1 MRIEATKQ
9 EMISALYAL
18 VNKRP
23 GLEPGNYSDWA
34 SYRADGR
41 EATRNGHAA
50 RMLIRQVELHG
61 GIAERNLLDQAQSG
75 RVSFYRN
82 KKGELRA
89 EYTAGQYWCVEY
101 RPAVARFC
109 ASLLWDAAREGRTT
123 GDEIRAYF
131 KRAYGRTIQKRFF
144 D

>member
-1 MRIEATKQ
+1 MRVEASKS
-9 EMISALYAL
+9 EMVAALYAL
-18 VNKRP
+18 VNERP
-23 GLEPGNYSDWA
+23 GFEPRNYSDCA

-41 EATRNGHAA
+41 NATRDGHTA

-61 GIAERNLLDQAQSG
+61 GIAERNLVDQAQVG

-82 KKGELRA
+82 KKSDLRA

-101 RPAVARFC
+101 RPAVAQFC

-123 GDEIRAYF
+123 GDEIRDYF
-131 KRAYGRTIQKRFF
+131 RRAYGRGIQKRFF
-144 D
+144 A